1 MLLSIAYMLL
11 LGMFTG
17 WLCKKLHLP
26 GLLGMIFTGMV
37 LGPYG
42 LNLIDGTIL
51 NISTELRKI
60 ALIIILTRAGL
71 SLNIKDL
78 KKVGRPAVL
87 MCFLP
92 ACFELAGMMILAPRL
107 LGLSLLDS
115 AILGAVIGAVS
126 PAVIVPK
133 MLKLMEENYGT
144 KKGIPQLILAGASVD
159 DVFIIV
165 LFSAFTGLAVG
176 DSFSPAGFFKV
187 PVSILLG
194 IAVGILSGYLLGVY
208 FKKVHIRDTVKVAIL
223 LCFSFVLSALEDTYS
238 HIIPFSS
245 LIAVMCVG
253 IALQQKRNEVS
264 KRLAEKF
271 NKLWVVAEVV
281 LFVLVGAA
289 VDIKYA
295 KEGGIFVVLLIFG
308 VLLFRMLGVLC
319 CLIRT
324 ELNWKERLFCMI
336 GYMPKATVQ
345 AAIGGI
351 PLSMGLSCGNI
362 VLSVAVV
369 AIIVTAPLGA
379 FLIDLTYKKLL
390 SNL

>member
-42 LNLIDGTIL
+42 LNLIDGSIL
-51 NISTELRKI
+51 NISAELRKI

-208 FKKVHIRDTVKVAIL
+208 LKKVHIRDTVKVAIL
-223 LCFSFVLSALEDTYS
+223 LCFSFVLSALEDAYS

-271 NKLWVVAEVV
+271 NKLWIVAEVV

-295 KEGGIFVVLLIFG
+295 KAGGISVVLLIFG

-351 PLSMGLSCGNI
+351 PLAMGLSCGNI

-369 AIIVTAPLGA
+369 AIIITAPLGA

-390 SNL
+390 FNS